1 MASLSLEDELREKI
15 YHHLNQIYVNNDN
28 YALSEK
34 IIAVFFQGRDL
45 ISPNPNI
52 SKWDSSDIILI
63 TYAHSIIENEKA
75 PLQTLL
81 KFLDK
86 HIQPYINT
94 VHILPY
100 FPYSSDDGFAVIDFK
115 KINDAFGSWEDI
127 EAIATTYKL
136 MSDLVINHVSSRSQ
150 WFDQFKNGKNPGQ
163 HYFLAVDPLID
174 TQKVV
179 RPRTSNVLQEVN
191 TINGKKYVWSTF
203 SHDQPDLNFSNPA
216 VLIEIIDIVRTYLER
231 GTKIFRLDAVA
242 FIWKQINTE
251 CINLPQTH
259 EIIRLI
265 RTLTD
270 FYSDEVFLVTE
281 TNIPNRENLSYFGN
295 RNEAH
300 LVYNFALPPLILYTL
315 LNGMSGKIKQWLM
328 GMPPAIFGTTYFN
341 FIASHDGI
349 GLRPI
354 EEILTEEEI
363 DMLAKNIE
371 GAGGKVSY
379 RTKEN
384 SQRPYELNIALFDA
398 LKLHVKDGDDGYQ
411 EARFIS
417 AHTIMLSLEG
427 IPAFYIHSFLAT
439 QNDYEKVKHS
449 GKNRGINRHQWQMQ
463 ELEQILL
470 GENHHSRMFYELLR
484 LIGIRKRQRAFHP
497 NATQFTLDLGNSVL
511 ALWRQSLDRTQS
523 IFSIHNISNQKI
535 AIQLS
540 DLNLIETDNWFD
552 LISGTKLERSH
563 GKLMLTPYQSMW
575 ITNKSSIM

>member
-1 MASLSLEDELREKI
+1 
-15 YHHLNQIYVNNDN
+15 
-28 YALSEK
+28 
-34 IIAVFFQGRDL
+34 
-45 ISPNPNI
+45 
-52 SKWDSSDIILI
+52 
-63 TYAHSIIENEKA
+63 
-75 PLQTLL
+75 
-81 KFLDK
+81 
-86 HIQPYINT
+86 
-94 VHILPY
+94 
-100 FPYSSDDGFAVIDFK
+100 
-115 KINDAFGSWEDI
+115 
-127 EAIATTYKL
+127 

-163 HYFLAVDPLID
+163 HYFLSVDPLID

-179 RPRTSNVLQEVN
+179 RPRTSNVLQEVD
-191 TINGKKYVWSTF
+191 TLNGKKYVWSTF

-242 FIWKQINTE
+242 FIWKQIDTE

-270 FYSDEVFLVTE
+270 FYSDEVFLITE

-315 LNGMSGKIKQWLM
+315 LNGISEKIKQWLM

-371 GAGGKVSY
+371 GSGGKVSY

-427 IPAFYIHSFLAT
+427 IPAFYIHSLIAT

-449 GKNRGINRHQWQMQ
+449 GQNRGINRHQWQMQ

-484 LIGIRKRQRAFHP
+484 LIGIRKHQRAFHP
-497 NATQFTLDLGNSVL
+497 NATQFTLDLGDRVL

-535 AIQLS
+535 AMQLS
-540 DLNLIETDNWFD
+540 DLNLIETDNWVD
-552 LISGTKLERSH
+552 LISETKLARSH
-563 GKLMLTPYQSMW
+563 GELILSPYQSMW
-575 ITNKSSIM
+575 ISNKSSII

>member
-1 MASLSLEDELREKI
+1 
-15 YHHLNQIYVNNDN
+15 
-28 YALSEK
+28 
-34 IIAVFFQGRDL
+34 
-45 ISPNPNI
+45 
-52 SKWDSSDIILI
+52 
-63 TYAHSIIENEKA
+63 
-75 PLQTLL
+75 
-81 KFLDK
+81 
-86 HIQPYINT
+86 
-94 VHILPY
+94 
-100 FPYSSDDGFAVIDFK
+100 
-115 KINDAFGSWEDI
+115 
-127 EAIATTYKL
+127 
-136 MSDLVINHVSSRSQ
+136 
-150 WFDQFKNGKNPGQ
+150 
-163 HYFLAVDPLID
+163 
-174 TQKVV
+174 
-179 RPRTSNVLQEVN
+179 
-191 TINGKKYVWSTF
+191 
-203 SHDQPDLNFSNPA
+203 
-216 VLIEIIDIVRTYLER
+216 
-231 GTKIFRLDAVA
+231 
-242 FIWKQINTE
+242 
-251 CINLPQTH
+251 
-259 EIIRLI
+259 
-265 RTLTD
+265 
-270 FYSDEVFLVTE
+270 
-281 TNIPNRENLSYFGN
+281 
-295 RNEAH
+295 
-300 LVYNFALPPLILYTL
+300 
-315 LNGMSGKIKQWLM
+315 MSGKIKQWLM

-398 LKLHVKDGDDGYQ
+398 LKLHVKDGDDSYQ

>member
-15 YHHLNQIYVNNDN
+15 HHHLNQIYVNNDN
-28 YALSEK
+28 RALSEK
-34 IIAVFFQGRDL
+34 IIAVFFQDRDL

-52 SKWDSSDIILI
+52 SKWDSSDVILI
-63 TYAHSIIENEKA
+63 TYAHSIIERKKA

-81 KFLDK
+81 NFLDN
-86 HIQPYINT
+86 HIQPHINA

-127 EAIATTYKL
+127 EAIASTYKL

-163 HYFLAVDPLID
+163 HYFLSVDPLID

-179 RPRTSNVLQEVN
+179 RPRTSNVLQEVD
-191 TINGKKYVWSTF
+191 TLNGKKYVWSTF

-242 FIWKQINTE
+242 FIWKQIDTE

-270 FYSDEVFLVTE
+270 FYSDEVFLITE

-315 LNGMSGKIKQWLM
+315 LNGISEKIKQWLM

-371 GAGGKVSY
+371 GSGGKVSY

-427 IPAFYIHSFLAT
+427 IPAFYIHSLIAT

-449 GKNRGINRHQWQMQ
+449 GQNRGINRHQWQMQ

-470 GENHHSRMFYELLR
+470 GEKPS
-484 LIGIRKRQRAFHP
+484 
-497 NATQFTLDLGNSVL
+497 FTNVL
-511 ALWRQSLDRTQS
+511 
-523 IFSIHNISNQKI
+523 
-535 AIQLS
+535 
-540 DLNLIETDNWFD
+540 
-552 LISGTKLERSH
+552 
-563 GKLMLTPYQSMW
+563 
-575 ITNKSSIM
+575 